1 MTPRIAVFTSLA
13 ILLLM
18 SCSSSSHEDS
28 QPNDAKQ
35 EGVSVEVFE
44 DVTQVQDSLGEGLAD
59 DAADL
64 VGTDTSSH
72 ETIPDVPGD
81 MGPAPLECPP
91 LPVAKIRTLDEAMVE
106 GALVPGEVLNT
117 TAGAPFVLPAATGTE
132 EYLVMLYDLGTARN
146 SLHSYTVEITPE
158 PDRHTTA
165 LSHAPVPIWK
175 HLAQQCPERPEAPG
189 KLPPTPPPEPGD
201 IVTFQVP
208 FGMLVLD
215 VEAKAMLV
223 TDSVVIYNDIT
234 TENPL
239 EDVTLETMQ
248 QFAELFETVVQP
260 REHFFWGKES
270 DVNGDGKVD
279 LLFSHLVN
287 QSEAYAFVSH
297 CDLLDPG
304 FCGFGNEREVIYVA
318 IPDPEEKIHSP
329 EAYAELIAHEFNHS
343 IYFAHK
349 FLFNDQPEENENIYI
364 TEGMSGLA
372 QDLTGYNRGNQFVA
386 SAGLSDVND
395 ISAPDLHR
403 FEPGAQ
409 YDPVRDGA
417 LRGASY
423 LFLRYVFDQADGE
436 SMEPDGTFLPSCG
449 SQLLHRWV
457 NSPFTGPDLVE
468 EVTGLSYETVIANWF
483 TALAVSNRPGV
494 GTGGKVDPVYQY
506 LPTSTDPVTGN
517 QRGMDLWGMVMG
529 FYKLTGPAVQPIGDA
544 DGKLREGGVEYLLV
558 KPTSAGD
565 ITLNLLTGTA
575 PSPHVRVVRIDLP

>member
-1 MTPRIAVFTSLA
+1 MRLHIAILTSLA
-13 ILLLM
+13 VLLLV
-18 SCSSSSHEDS
+18 SCSSSPDEDS
-28 QPNDAKQ
+28 QPNDAGP
-35 EGVSVEVFE
+35 EGDSVEVFE
-44 DVTQVQDSLGEGLAD
+44 DVSQVQDSLGEGLTDGAS
-59 DAADL
+59 DL
-64 VGTDTSSH
+64 VGTDISSQ
-72 ETIPDVPGD
+72 EAIFDIPKDT
-81 MGPAPLECPP
+81 GPMPLDCPP
-91 LPVAKIRTLDEAMVE
+91 LPVAKIRTLEEAIVE
-106 GALVPGEVLNT
+106 GELVPGEVLT
-117 TAGAPFVLPAATGTE
+117 ATAGAPFVLPAETGTE
-132 EYLVMLYDLGTARN
+132 EYLVILYDLGTARN
-146 SLHSYTVEITPE
+146 SLHSYTVEISPE
-158 PDRHTTA
+158 PDRQTTA
-165 LSHAPVPIWK
+165 LSHATLPIWM
-175 HLAQQCPERPEAPG
+175 HLPQQFPESPKGPGRPA
-189 KLPPTPPPEPGD
+189 PTPPPEPGD
-201 IVTFQVP
+201 IATFQVP

-215 VEAKAMLV
+215 VEAEVMLV

-239 EDVTLETMQ
+239 EVVTVETMQ
-248 QFAELFETVVQP
+248 QFAVLFETVVQP
-260 REHFFWGKES
+260 REHFFWGQES
-270 DVNGDGKVD
+270 DVNEDGKVD

-297 CDLLDPG
+297 CDLLDPE

-349 FLFNDQPEENENIYI
+349 FLFNDQPEANENIYI

-386 SAGLSDVND
+386 AAGLSEVND

-423 LFLRYVFDQADGE
+423 LFLRYLFDQAGGE

-457 NSPFTGPDLVE
+457 NSPSTGPELVE
-468 EVTGLSYETVIANWF
+468 EVTGLSYETVLTNWF
-483 TALAVSNRPGV
+483 TALALSNRPGV
-494 GTGGKVDPVYQY
+494 GTAVLVDPVYQY
-506 LPTSTDPVTGN
+506 LPTTTDPVTGN
-517 QRGMDLWGMVMG
+517 QRGMNLWGMVMG
-529 FYKLTGPAVQPIGDA
+529 FYKLTGPAVQPIGEA
-544 DGKLREGGVEYLLV
+544 DGKLREGGAEYFMV
-558 KPTSAGD
+558 NAGSAGD

-575 PSPHVRVVRIDLP
+575 PSPHVRIVRIDLP